1 MTSIALICTANRCRS
16 VIAHAILSSEV
27 EKRSLPIKVY
37 SAGVLD
43 FRGAGPVGDTL
54 KTCLTHKTPSPKDEP
69 TWVSE
74 LPLDSITQFLVMEN
88 YHAERLVDEFGVPP
102 ERINLLGKFDPLGR
116 GDEIDDPF
124 GRGIPVYTRCYE
136 RLRDCLLNYLDLNSE
151 KL

>member
-1 MTSIALICTANRCRS
+1 
-16 VIAHAILSSEV
+16 VIAHAILSSEI

-43 FRGAGPVGDTL
+43 FRGAGPVEDTL
-54 KTCLTHKTPSPKDEP
+54 TTCLTHKTPSPKEEP

-88 YHAERLVDEFGVPP
+88 YHAERLVDEFGVPRD
-102 ERINLLGKFDPLGR
+102 RINLLGQFDPLQR

-124 GRGIPVYTRCYE
+124 GSGIPVYTRCYA
-136 RLRDCLLNYLDLNSE
+136 RLRDCLLNYLDSISD
-151 KL
+151 KF

>member
-1 MTSIALICTANRCRS
+1 MHSIALICTANRCRS
-16 VIAHAILSSEV
+16 VIAHAILSTEV

-43 FRGAGPVGDTL
+43 FRGAGPVEDTL
-54 KTCLTHKTPSPKDEP
+54 TTCLTHNTPSPKEEP

-88 YHAERLVDEFGVPP
+88 YHAERLVDEFGVPRD
-102 ERINLLGKFDPLGR
+102 RINLLGEFDPLRR

-124 GRGIPVYTRCYE
+124 GRGIPVYTRCYA
-136 RLRDCLLNYLDLNSE
+136 RLRDCLLNYLDSMSDML
-151 KL
+151 